1 MLWYVALLLL
11 LLSYVSQTEPV
22 TVDCN
27 DLLMGQFMCPDPAKN
42 HIDPKTQQL
51 RGCTKHNRAR
61 VWCIAAPE
69 INCTETGNS
78 TFTRE
83 MPCKWT

>member
-11 LLSYVSQTEPV
+11 LVSYVSQTEPV

-27 DLLMGQFMCPDPAKN
+27 ELLMGQFMCPDPAKN

-51 RGCTKHNRAR
+51 RGCTKQNRAR
-61 VWCIAAPE
+61 VWCIAAVD